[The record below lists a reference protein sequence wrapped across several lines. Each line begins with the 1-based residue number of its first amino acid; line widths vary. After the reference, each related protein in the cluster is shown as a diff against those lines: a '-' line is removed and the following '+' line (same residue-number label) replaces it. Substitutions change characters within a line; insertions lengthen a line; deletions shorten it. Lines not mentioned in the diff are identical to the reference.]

1 MNLAVL
7 TQSTTPIIGWVAS
20 IMGYVING
28 IYWMLEQIGIPNIGI
43 AIILFTVVAYL
54 IMTPLQIN
62 QQKFQKMNAIVMPEI
77 QAIQKKYKGK
87 KDQNSQMAMQQET
100 SAVYAKYGVS
110 PTGSCLPLL
119 IQMPIIFSLFQ
130 VINHIP
136 GYISSIGDIFRDL
149 GTKISEV
156 PGYTALVEGFMKDN
170 KVASLRLVMDD
181 GGSVI
186 KDSIIDFLYKLN
198 PDQWTALGE
207 VPAFSGFSDA
217 IADTSTKISRVS
229 EFLGMNITDN
239 PWSVIQRG
247 WADKQWLL
255 LIAAISIPF
264 LAWFTQWINA
274 KLMPQAAPAN
284 NNGDQPST
292 MENSMKSVN
301 TIMPI
306 MSAVMCFTFPIG
318 IGIYWIAGGVIR
330 SVQML
335 IINKQ
340 MEKTDVND
348 LIKANQEKAKK
359 KRAKKGLPEP
369 RIAQQAQKSARNV
382 DRGAV
387 ATKAELEEKVSANR
401 NNSNVKA
408 GSLASKANMVQKLN
422 DKKK

>member
-1 MNLAVL
+1 M
-7 TQSTTPIIGWVAS
+7 PIIGWVAG
-20 IMGYVING
+20 IFGYVING
-28 IYWMLEQIGIPNIGI
+28 IYWLLEQIGIPNIGI

-54 IMTPLQIN
+54 IMTPLQIK
-62 QQKFQKMNAIVMPEI
+62 QQKFTKLNAVIMPEV

-87 KDQNSQMAMQQET
+87 KDQASQLAMQEET
-100 SAVYAKYGVS
+100 TAVYSKYGVS
-110 PTGSCLPLL
+110 PTGSCLQLA
-119 IQMPIIFSLFQ
+119 IQMPMILALFQ

-136 GYISSIGDIFRDL
+136 GYITSIGNIFRDL

-156 PGYTALVEGFMKDN
+156 PGYTALVESFMKDN
-170 KVASLRLVMDD
+170 KVSSLKLVLDE
-181 GGSVI
+181 GGNAI

-198 PDQWTALGE
+198 PDQWGKLAE
-207 VPAFSGFSDA
+207 VPNFNGFSDV
-217 IADTSTKISRVS
+217 IADTSSEIARVS

-274 KLMPQAAPAN
+274 KLMPQASPSN
-284 NNGDQPST
+284 NSDGPST
-292 MENSMKSVN
+292 MESSMKSVN
-301 TIMPI
+301 TVMPI

-318 IGIYWIAGGVIR
+318 IGIYWIAGGVVR
-330 SVQML
+330 SIQMIL
-335 IINKQ
+335 INKH
-340 MEKTDVND
+340 MDKTDVND

-359 KRAKKGLPEP
+359 KNAKKGAASQSIL
-369 RIAQQAQKSARNV
+369 QQAQKSARNV

-387 ATKAELEEKVSANR
+387 AAEAELKDKVTGNQ
-401 NNSNVKA
+401 NSGNVKA
-408 GSLASKANMVQKLN
+408 GSLASKANMVQRLN